1 MPRSFGLEPHL
12 EVIAWVA
19 LTGVTTDAG
28 RIEVIPGSHR
38 PG

>member
-19 LTGVTTDAG
+19 LTRVSPDGG